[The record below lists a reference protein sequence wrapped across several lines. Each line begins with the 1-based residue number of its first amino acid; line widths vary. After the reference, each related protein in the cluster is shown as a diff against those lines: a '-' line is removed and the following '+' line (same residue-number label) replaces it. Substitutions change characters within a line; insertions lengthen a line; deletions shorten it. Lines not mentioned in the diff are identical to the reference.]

1 MKKGISEKSTPKS
14 LTNENIP
21 EKINLYKKLFN
32 KLFLKTRLAKHR
44 LDLYRDWL
52 ERINSTVQLSVVW
65 FSAGSSLVQ
74 ALTSNSYT
82 FDYTPFTNTT
92 DEINTIQQGISDTN
106 NTSNIIKIITLTVST
121 YSTLLLSVV
130 RHLRLEEKY
139 SNVTSL
145 RDSFVTLTCRI
156 KYNLD
161 LLDPWEYIEYYKDNH
176 EQKIHDWH
184 SFIKKIDE
192 EYGIIVE
199 NIKSLFITYNI
210 VLDTSLYKKY
220 AKLYPSIPAEK
231 DLNNIEKKK
240 CCGIYCSKTNSET
253 PSESPSEKP

>member
-1 MKKGISEKSTPKS
+1 MPKS
-14 LTNENIP
+14 LSERQPPKSLSNENIP
-21 EKINLYKKLFN
+21 EKIKLYQELFN

-52 ERINSTVQLSVVW
+52 ENINSWIQLSVVW

-82 FDYTPFTNTT
+82 FDFTSFTNTT
-92 DEINTIQQGISDTN
+92 DEIYSIQQDISDTN
-106 NTSNIIKIITLTVST
+106 HTSEIIKVITLSVST

-145 RDSFVTLTCRI
+145 RDSFVNLTCRI

-161 LLDPWEYIEYYKDNH
+161 LLDPWGYVEYYKDNH
-176 EQKIHDWH
+176 EQKVHDWH

-199 NIKSLFITYNI
+199 NIQSLFITYNI
-210 VLDTSLYKKY
+210 ILHTSLYKKY
-220 AKLYPSIPAEK
+220 AKLFPLIPAEK
-231 DLNNIEKKK
+231 DLNKTDKSTS
-240 CCGIYCSKTNSET
+240 CWATLCSNYRGA
-253 PSESPSEKP
+253 

>member
-1 MKKGISEKSTPKS
+1 MPKS
-14 LTNENIP
+14 LSERQPPKSLSNENIP
-21 EKINLYKKLFN
+21 EKIKLYQELFN

-52 ERINSTVQLSVVW
+52 ENINSWIQLSVVW

-82 FDYTPFTNTT
+82 FDFTSFTNTT
-92 DEINTIQQGISDTN
+92 DEIYSIQQDISDTN
-106 NTSNIIKIITLTVST
+106 HTSEIIKVITLSVST

-145 RDSFVTLTCRI
+145 RDSFVNLTCRI

-161 LLDPWEYIEYYKDNH
+161 LLDPWGYVEYYKDNH
-176 EQKIHDWH
+176 EQKVHDWH

-199 NIKSLFITYNI
+199 NIQSLFITYNI
-210 VLDTSLYKKY
+210 ILHTSLYKKY
-220 AKLYPSIPAEK
+220 AKLYPLIPAEK
-231 DLNNIEKKK
+231 DLNKTDKSTS
-240 CCGIYCSKTNSET
+240 CWATLCSNYRDA
-253 PSESPSEKP
+253 

>member
-1 MKKGISEKSTPKS
+1 MPKS
-14 LTNENIP
+14 LSERQPPKSLSNENIP
-21 EKINLYKKLFN
+21 EKIKLYQELFN

-52 ERINSTVQLSVVW
+52 ENINSWIQLSVVW

-82 FDYTPFTNTT
+82 FDFTSFTNTT
-92 DEINTIQQGISDTN
+92 DEIYSIQQDISDTN
-106 NTSNIIKIITLTVST
+106 HTSEIIKVITLSVST

-145 RDSFVTLTCRI
+145 RDSFVNLTCRI

-161 LLDPWEYIEYYKDNH
+161 LLDPWGYVEYYKDNH
-176 EQKIHDWH
+176 EQKVHDWH

-199 NIKSLFITYNI
+199 NIQSLFITYNI
-210 VLDTSLYKKY
+210 ILHTSLYKKY
-220 AKLYPSIPAEK
+220 AKLYPLIPAEK
-231 DLNNIEKKK
+231 DLNKTDKSTS
-240 CCGIYCSKTNSET
+240 CWATLCSNYRGA
-253 PSESPSEKP
+253 